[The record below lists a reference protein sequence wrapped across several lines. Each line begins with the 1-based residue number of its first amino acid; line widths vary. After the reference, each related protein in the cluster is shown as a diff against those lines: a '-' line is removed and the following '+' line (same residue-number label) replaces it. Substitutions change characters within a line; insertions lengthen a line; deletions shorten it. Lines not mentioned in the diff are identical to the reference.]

1 MFLIVVLFD
10 NLWMASLVNMQQWC
24 CLLYGAQ
31 SHNKRIHGSTF
42 CVICRILVNM
52 GCSPVGCI
60 LIQLARLWGAHVTAV
75 TSLRGIPVIQA
86 LGAHDVVVCD
96 EEVDVQNQLA
106 SREGYGKYWF

>member
-1 MFLIVVLFD
+1 
-10 NLWMASLVNMQQWC
+10 
-24 CLLYGAQ
+24 
-31 SHNKRIHGSTF
+31 
-42 CVICRILVNM
+42 M

-96 EEVDVQNQLA
+96 EGADVQGQLT
-106 SREGYGKYWF
+106 SREGYKSVYFCVQDFHTLTASKVFVIYLIIKVLFPTDVMI